1 MPYQRSNPQNIPL
14 LKSPWEQDFAKL
26 LQQGMQLRHE
36 PERLMRQKEQEQFSN
51 ILRKEQGLQAQAET
65 PFVGQRAQA
74 DINYKQAQAKA
85 AEQQANLPFGGR
97 LTGVANE
104 ALGLELLKQQYGP
117 DSEVYKNAV
126 KRYQSDLRSSD
137 ILNEYRQALS
147 GTTEKRV
154 ATPFKKL
161 EMEIEEINARKDL
174 PDSEKERLTEM
185 AKLAQI
191 KGITLPEF
199 QKRSAFASNIDKT
212 LEKINPD
219 NLVQYGGLAGEAR
232 KKGSK
237 GLSALGVTLGNYK
250 RYQDALTS
258 SKLLAKQVRQF
269 YGDSIT
275 PQVQEALQELVNPAN
290 WATNPEIAKSKFLT
304 FKDLLLK
311 ETATYKNLLTNTK
324 EYRNP
329 ESNKR
334 TLEAQRDAA
343 KAANIKSNAQ
353 PKQPASKRFKYV
365 NGAWVS
371 A

>member
-1 MPYQRSNPQNIPL
+1 MAYQRTHPQNIPL

-36 PERLMRQKEQEQFSN
+36 PERLLRQKEQEEFSN

-65 PFVGQRAQA
+65 PFVADKNRVDLGYKLAQT
-74 DINYKQAQAKA
+74 KL
-85 AEQQANLPFGGR
+85 AEQQAENPLLHQ
-97 LTGVANE
+97 LTGIAKE
-104 ALGLELLKQQYGP
+104 AAGLDYLKNIHGENSQ
-117 DSEVYKNAV
+117 VYKDA
-126 KRYQSDLRSSD
+126 RRRFESELASSN
-137 ILNEYRQALS
+137 ILNDYRKVLS